1 MLHKSNLWSEYLS
14 EHTPLASSESRC
26 DGSMLP
32 VYASESGSG
41 YGENHTEEA
50 SLAYVM
56 KKEFVRRHWE
66 QDKHSYD
73 KEFVRFVD
81 GKLQE
86 LDREKQNS
94 SKAQR

>member
-1 MLHKSNLWSEYLS
+1 
-14 EHTPLASSESRC
+14 
-26 DGSMLP
+26 
-32 VYASESGSG
+32 
-41 YGENHTEEA
+41 
-50 SLAYVM
+50 M